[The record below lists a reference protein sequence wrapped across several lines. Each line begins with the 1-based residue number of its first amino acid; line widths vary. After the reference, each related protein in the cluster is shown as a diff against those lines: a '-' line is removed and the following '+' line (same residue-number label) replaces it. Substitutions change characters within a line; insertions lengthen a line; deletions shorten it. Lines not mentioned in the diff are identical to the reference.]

1 MKILKS
7 ALLILFVLTAS
18 TVASDQIPAPP
29 QNKPIALT
37 GGSIHPVTSPVIE
50 NGTILFE
57 NGKITA
63 IGRNVKIPAGVEV
76 MDVSGMHI
84 YPGLVDAFSRIGLTE
99 IGAVRATNDISET
112 GLINPNV
119 RAEVAVNPN
128 SEIIPVTRAN
138 GVTAALVSPGGGT
151 ISGLSALM
159 MLEGWTWEE
168 MTLKTPVSL
177 QVNWP
182 RMTTVTAWW
191 MQKTEEEQKKDRE
204 GALAALEQA
213 FKEGRAYMTAKQ
225 AEDKKGVPFHNSD
238 LRWEAVIPVFE
249 KKIPVMVSA
258 EEIQQIQM
266 AVAWAERENIDLIIY
281 GGTDAWRAVELLKSK
296 NIPVIIEGTHRL
308 PERRWEA
315 YDEPFVLPKKLYE
328 AGVKFCIAGGGASN
342 ERNLPY
348 LAATAA
354 AYGLPKDEALKSVTL
369 YPAQILGVADRLGSL
384 EKGKDATLIVTTGD
398 PLETATQVV
407 QEYIQGRKVDL
418 TSRHT
423 MLYEKYK
430 IKYSQPE
437 LK

>member
-1 MKILKS
+1 MKTLTTVFSILT
-7 ALLILFVLTAS
+7 ILTAV
-18 TVASDQIPAPP
+18 TLASDQIPAPSL
-29 QNKPIALT
+29 NEPIALV
-37 GGSIHPVTSPVIE
+37 GGTIHPVTSPVLE
-50 NGTILFE
+50 KGTILFE
-57 NGKITA
+57 NGKIIA
-63 IGRNVKIPAGVEV
+63 IGRNVTIPAGAEV
-76 MDVSGMHI
+76 IDVSGLHI
-84 YPGLVDAFSRIGLTE
+84 YPGLIDAYSRIGLTE

-138 GVTAALVSPGGGT
+138 GVTSALVSPGGGT
-151 ISGLSALM
+151 ISGTSALLM
-159 MLEGWTWEE
+159 MDGWTWEE
-168 MTLKTPVSL
+168 MTLKTPVAL

-191 MQKTEEEQKKDRE
+191 MQRTEAEQKKDRE
-204 GALAALEQA
+204 KALAALVQA
-213 FKEGRAYMTAKQ
+213 FNEARAYMTAKQ

-238 LRWEAVIPVFE
+238 LRWEAIIPVFE
-249 KKIPVMVSA
+249 KKIPLMVSA
-258 EEIQQIQM
+258 EELQQIQM
-266 AVAWAERENIDLIIY
+266 AVAWAERENIGLIIY
-281 GGTDAWRAVELLKSK
+281 GGADAWQVTELLKSK

-328 AGVKFCIAGGGASN
+328 ARVRFCIAGGGASN

-354 AYGLPKDEALKSVTL
+354 AYGLPKEEALKSITL

-407 QEYIQGRKVDL
+407 QEYILGRKIDL

-423 MLYEKYK
+423 VLYEKYK
-430 IKYSQPE
+430 IKYSQP
-437 LK
+437 K